1 MNEKNYEKI
10 EAIQKNFLEL
20 NNLFEL
26 SILANQSTDLEDF
39 INKVSTFISSVLGV
53 EDVLFFL
60 PEAGI
65 YTVVNGST
73 FIELSDNN
81 DGFWK
86 LLQDGELIQ
95 FVSSTGETLY
105 KSFIDSNGLKKIDT
119 HYLRGFNRDNN
130 LIGIC
135 SVGSKPGDIHL
146 NESECRYLNKIFNY
160 VEPLLYKFIIRET
173 QQKELKKLYKTLHNV
188 SILYNI
194 SQAMNFIDDLKRLL
208 NVILDKALETVE
220 AEKGSL
226 MLYDFADNT
235 LQVKVVYGLSDK
247 KVEEDINSGIIECA
261 KICSGEGIAGSVF
274 AQKKSIIS
282 NLGQSDPRFK
292 NFDSSKTTVSSLLCV
307 PLIAKGEAIGVIN
320 ISNKKDNQLFNKQ
333 DLEFMEALAN
343 QAAIAI
349 DNAKLY
355 ELATKDGLT
364 KLYTHRHFFTMLD
377 TELKRASRYNHV
389 LSILMMDIDDFKTI
403 NDTYGHSVGDKVLKE
418 VSAIIEKTVRK
429 IDMPARYGG
438 EEFAV
443 ILPETS
449 GDEAVVIAHRLRE
462 KISQIDIKLKDGMHI
477 KTSISLGISS
487 FPDCGHDELA
497 LMEYSDKAL
506 YESKGKGKNCVHLYK
521 QGSFIYC
528 EPSDESQT

>member
-1 MNEKNYEKI
+1 MSENFNNKI
-10 EAIQKNFLEL
+10 EHIQKNFLEL

-26 SILANQSTDLEDF
+26 SIIANQAADLADF
-39 INKVSTFISSVLGV
+39 IDKVSAFIENVLGV

-60 PEAGI
+60 PEGENF
-65 YTVVNGST
+65 TVVNGTT

-86 LLQDGELIQ
+86 LLEDGELIH

-119 HYLRGFNRDNN
+119 HYLRGFNRDGK

-135 SVGSKPGDIHL
+135 SVGSKPEDVHL
-146 NESECRYLNKIFNY
+146 VEDECRYLNKIFNY
-160 VEPLLYKFIIRET
+160 VEPILYKFLSREK
-173 QQKELKKLYKTLHNV
+173 QQTDLKKLYKTLHNV

-208 NVILDKALETVE
+208 NVILDKALETIE

-226 MLYDFADNT
+226 MLYDFAENT
-235 LQVKVVYGLSDK
+235 LQVKVVYGLADK
-247 KVEEDINSGIIECA
+247 KAEDDINSGVIECA
-261 KICSGEGIAGSVF
+261 KIHSGEGIAGAVF
-274 AQKKSIIS
+274 ANKKSIIS
-282 NLGQSDPRFK
+282 NLGQNDPRFK
-292 NFDSSKTTVSSLLCV
+292 NMQNSKTKVSSLLCV

-320 ISNKKDNQLFNKQ
+320 ISNKKDGRLFNKQ

-389 LSILMMDIDDFKTI
+389 MSVLMMDIDDFKEI
-403 NDTYGHSVGDKVLKE
+403 NDTYGHAMGDIVLKE
-418 VSAIIEKTVRK
+418 VSTVISKTVRK

-449 GDEAVVIAHRLRE
+449 GSEAVVIAQRLRDRIAGIE
-462 KISQIDIKLKDGMHI
+462 VKTYSGDSVKVTIS
-477 KTSISLGISS
+477 SGIAS
-487 FPDCGHDELA
+487 FPDCGDNELI
-497 LMEYSDKAL
+497 LMDYADKAL
-506 YESKGKGKNCVHLYK
+506 YEAKRNGKNRVYLYK
-521 QGSFIYC
+521 NNEFV
-528 EPSDESQT
+528 DV